1 MFTSCEI
8 AGSEIVEGSEKAKI
22 KRLYNTFN
30 MTLKQFGMLHGKI
43 SIDQTMV
50 PHKGLHWIDQF
61 MTDW

>member
-1 MFTSCEI
+1 MFTSCET
-8 AGSEIVEGSEKAKI
+8 ACSEIAKI
-22 KRLYNTFN
+22 KRLYDKFN

-50 PHKGLHWIDQF
+50 PQKGLHSIDQL